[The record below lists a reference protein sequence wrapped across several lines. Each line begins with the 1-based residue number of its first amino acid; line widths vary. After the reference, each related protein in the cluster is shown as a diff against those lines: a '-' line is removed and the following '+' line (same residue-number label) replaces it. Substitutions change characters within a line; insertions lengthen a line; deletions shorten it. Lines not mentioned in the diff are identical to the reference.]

1 MKKVDRRKIEIPS
14 VCIISMWKYP
24 CLQTKCQYHLRNTKL
39 INSETYKNAINYP
52 QNKTCPFGKKWAGS
66 EDEITKAKP
75 MQRTEEIKETKA
87 ATTKE
92 EDWKNEPITHK
103 QKVLI
108 QNLELDYKEF
118 KGTTKGEASEYIT
131 EAIAYYRKRDEEE
144 GWVQEATHENAGD
157 RI

>member
-24 CLQTKCQYHLRNTKL
+24 CLQTKCQYHLRNAKL
-39 INSETYKNAINYP
+39 INSETYKNAMNYP
-52 QNKTCPFGKKWAGS
+52 QNKTCPFGKKWIES
-66 EDEITKAKP
+66 EDEIKKAEAIQQKK
-75 MQRTEEIKETKA
+75 EEKETKA

-92 EDWKNEPITHK
+92 ESWKNEPITHK

-118 KGTTKGEASEYIT
+118 KGTTKGEASAYIT
-131 EAIAYYRKRDEEE
+131 EAISYYRKRDEEE